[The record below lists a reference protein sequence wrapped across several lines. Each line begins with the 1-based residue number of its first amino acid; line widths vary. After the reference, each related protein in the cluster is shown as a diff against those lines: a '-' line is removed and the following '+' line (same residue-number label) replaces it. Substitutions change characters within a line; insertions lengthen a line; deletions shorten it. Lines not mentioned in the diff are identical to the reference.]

1 MQLLSING
9 STVTCGRHCKQKCIM
24 CNFIAHR
31 KNNVSFLLERKIVEN
46 QLCTSNRNVKLVVLL
61 PIVRK
66 TSHFYVPSYLL
77 CIAAGTFTKQN
88 KFLFLNWFYFV
99 RHGYRLHLSFA
110 HRELV
115 FQKASNSYERHQL
128 FSYFVIKLE
137 RKIVGNQRRTSH
149 KMHSFIAHR
158 KNNVSFLLERKII
171 ENQLC
176 TSNRNVK
183 CVVLLP
189 IVRKTY
195 HFYVPSYLLCIA
207 AGTFTKQNNFLFLNC
222 FYLVRHRYRLH
233 LPSLTGNL
241 FSKKH
246 RTVIRGIR

>member
-1 MQLLSING
+1 
-9 STVTCGRHCKQKCIM
+9 M
-24 CNFIAHR
+24 CSFIAHR
-31 KNNVSFLLERKIVEN
+31 KKNIS
-46 QLCTSNRNVKLVVLL
+46 
-61 PIVRK
+61 
-66 TSHFYVPSYLL
+66 FYVPSYLL

-88 KFLFLNWFYFV
+88 KFLFLNWFYLV
-99 RHGYRLHLSFA
+99 WHGYRLHLSFA

-128 FSYFVIKLE
+128 FSCFVIKLE

-158 KNNVSFLLERKII
+158 KNNVSFLLERKNYWKSAVHL
-171 ENQLC
+171 EQ
-176 TSNRNVK
+176 K
-183 CVVLLP
+183 CKMCSF
-189 IVRKTY
+189 IAHRKKNIS
-195 HFYVPSYLLCIA
+195 FYVPSYLLCIA
-207 AGTFTKQNNFLFLNC
+207 AGTFTKQNKFLFLNC

>member
-1 MQLLSING
+1 MYCCRYIYETEQ
-9 STVTCGRHCKQKCIM
+9 V
-24 CNFIAHR
+24 
-31 KNNVSFLLERKIVEN
+31 
-46 QLCTSNRNVKLVVLL
+46 
-61 PIVRK
+61 
-66 TSHFYVPSYLL
+66 
-77 CIAAGTFTKQN
+77 
-88 KFLFLNWFYFV
+88 LFLNCFYLV
-99 RHGYRLHLSFA
+99 KHRYRLHLSFA

-128 FSYFVIKLE
+128 FSCFVIKLE

-189 IVRKTY
+189 IVRKTS
-195 HFYVPSYLLCIA
+195 HFMSLVIYCVLL
-207 AGTFTKQNNFLFLNC
+207 Q
-222 FYLVRHRYRLH
+222 VH
-233 LPSLTGNL
+233 LRN
-241 FSKKH
+241 
-246 RTVIRGIR
+246 RTSFVS

>member
-1 MQLLSING
+1 
-9 STVTCGRHCKQKCIM
+9 M

-31 KNNVSFLLERKIVEN
+31 KNNVSFLLERKSIEN
-46 QLCTSNRNVKLVVLL
+46 QLCTSNRNVKCVVLL

-88 KFLFLNWFYFV
+88 KFLFLNWFYLV
-99 RHGYRLHLSFA
+99 WHGYRLHLSFA

-128 FSYFVIKLE
+128 FSCFVIKLE

-149 KMHSFIAHR
+149 KMHSFIAHG

-189 IVRKTY
+189 IVRKTS

-207 AGTFTKQNNFLFLNC
+207 AGTFTKQNKFCFL
-222 FYLVRHRYRLH
+222 
-233 LPSLTGNL
+233 
-241 FSKKH
+241 
-246 RTVIRGIR
+246 TVFI